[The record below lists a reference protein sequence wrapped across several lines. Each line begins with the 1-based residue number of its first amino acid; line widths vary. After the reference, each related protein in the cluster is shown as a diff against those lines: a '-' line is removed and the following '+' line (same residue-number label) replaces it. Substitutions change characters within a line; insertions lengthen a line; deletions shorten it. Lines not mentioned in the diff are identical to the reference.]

1 MQQKPRCQQCP
12 EYQGIKWIQI
22 KLPEETIAW
31 KIDKKASM
39 KKEGYHHNAYN
50 KDLQQALSKKPWKW
64 PKRTVYFISD
74 IHADNDAFMASL
86 VASGGIRKLGP
97 NDADF
102 ELTTKGRKS
111 RFLIGGDCFEKG
123 PGNLR
128 VLRSIRKLQIKGAR
142 MHILAG
148 NHDVRNMLG
157 FRSIGMEH
165 DTRTEHFFIRMGPKA
180 VSFLKEIYDE
190 YLQGEK
196 ALRDI
201 PSSYE
206 CTRILYPSRR
216 WFTDFP
222 LHAVW
227 AMPDVL
233 IERELQ
239 RMSQKIKLFW
249 EECKRVGLNPRMVYA
264 AAKKWQSL
272 FLHPKGKFA
281 WFYKDMQL
289 SYREGSFL
297 FIHAG
302 LDDNVARIIKEKG
315 IKYLNK
321 VFSKEINKNPFDFYF
336 SPLANTIRTKYRDI
350 DRPFTRQGARLL
362 RKSGVQVI
370 VHGHDNLSHGQ
381 RIILRKGIV
390 NFECDATMDR
400 GSREKESMPGTGA
413 SVTIFKPEGAAVGIS
428 TDYPKIKVFD
438 PSTIQCTP

>member
-1 MQQKPRCQQCP
+1 MKQKRRCQHSP
-12 EYQGIKWIQI
+12 EYKGKKWIQI
-22 KLPEETIAW
+22 KLPEESIAW

-39 KKEGYHHNAYN
+39 KNGGYHHNTYN
-50 KDLQQALSKKPWKW
+50 KDLQKALKQKPWKW

-74 IHADNDAFMASL
+74 IHADNDAFIASL

-97 NDADF
+97 NDTDF
-102 ELTTKGRKS
+102 ELTKRGRKS

-128 VLRSIRKLQIKGAR
+128 VLRSIRKLRKTGAR
-142 MHILAG
+142 VHILAG

-157 FRSIGMEH
+157 FRSIDMEH
-165 DTRTEHFFIRMGPKA
+165 DARTEHFFIRMGPKA
-180 VSFLKEIYDE
+180 VPFLKEIYDE
-190 YLQGEK
+190 YLQGKK
-196 ALRDI
+196 ALRDV

-206 CTRILYPSRR
+206 CTRILYPSKR
-216 WFTDFP
+216 WFTEFP
-222 LHAVW
+222 HHAVW

-233 IERELQ
+233 IQRELQ
-239 RMSQKIKLFW
+239 RMSEKVDLFR
-249 EECKRVGLNPRMVYA
+249 EECKRVGLNSRMVYA

-289 SYREGSFL
+289 SHREGSFL

-321 VFSKEINKNPFDFYF
+321 AFRKEINKNPFDFYF
-336 SPLANTIRTKYRDI
+336 SPLANTFRTKYRDI

-362 RKSGVQVI
+362 NKSGVQVI
-370 VHGHDNLSHGQ
+370 VHGHDNLLHGQ

-390 NFECDATMDR
+390 NFECDTTMDR
-400 GSREKESMPGTGA
+400 GSREKASMSGTGA
-413 SVTIFKPEGAAVGIS
+413 SVTIFKPEGVAVGIS

-438 PSTIQCTP
+438 PATIQ